1 MVVGEVDM
9 KVYDIF
15 LDRLP
20 KIDLHGFD
28 RESARVMVNDFVDEA
43 YELGYLEILII
54 HGIGAGIVKEAA
66 HEALSRNKKVLDF
79 HICGENVGCTV
90 VKIKQR

>member
-1 MVVGEVDM
+1 M

-28 RESARVMVNDFVDEA
+28 RDSARVMTNDFVEEA
-43 YELGYLEILII
+43 VCLGYKEIVII
-54 HGIGAGIVKEAA
+54 HGIGTGIVKQAV
-66 HEALSRNKKVLDF
+66 HEVLSRNKKVLSYRLD
-79 HICGENVGCTV
+79 GRNNGCTV
-90 VKIKQR
+90 VTLVR

>member
-1 MVVGEVDM
+1 MVIGEVNM

-43 YELGYLEILII
+43 YELGYLEVLII
-54 HGIGAGIVKEAA
+54 HGIGTGIVKEAT
-66 HEALSRNKKVLDF
+66 HRNKKVLDF